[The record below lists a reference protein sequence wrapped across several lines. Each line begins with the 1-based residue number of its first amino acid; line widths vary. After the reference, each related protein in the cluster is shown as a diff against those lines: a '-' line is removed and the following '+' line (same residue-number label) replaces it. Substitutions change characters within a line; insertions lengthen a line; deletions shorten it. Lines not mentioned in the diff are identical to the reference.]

1 VRYNSG
7 RALQCDTNGSAPG
20 SNRRSRTANTS
31 VKYGSEMVSTG
42 KEGTK
47 LRVVVGRKATKKS
60 DYTIPANDNVEG
72 GEELLAAA

>member
-1 VRYNSG
+1 
-7 RALQCDTNGSAPG
+7 
-20 SNRRSRTANTS
+20 
-31 VKYGSEMVSTG
+31 MVSTG